1 MSVDTVARSDFRS
14 ARRSWV
20 VLGVVVA
27 FVGMVALVFLGSSSV
42 HPEPVRTTWG
52 FSALVVWVFPLLIA
66 PLTYLAIAGD
76 RERGSIKYHLGLP
89 NSRGEYFFAKY
100 VSRTGVATAAM
111 AIGVLVA
118 VVVATVTYDSA
129 PDPGRFLTF
138 GALSVLFALAFA
150 GVFVAVSAAV
160 TTRSRAMFG
169 VFGAYFLLSAFW
181 VGFLPVLNLG
191 TVLDAVAS
199 IPGVSVSDSA
209 RAIVGS
215 LSPAGAYFNLLPE
228 LVWSDVLT
236 DYDTFA
242 TFADRPDYLGYE
254 AWFNLLV
261 LGVWT
266 VGAPLVGY
274 LRFRSA
280 ELG

>member
-1 MSVDTVARSDFRS
+1 
-14 ARRSWV
+14 
-20 VLGVVVA
+20 
-27 FVGMVALVFLGSSSV
+27 VFLGSSSV

-52 FSALVVWVFPLLIA
+52 FSALVVWVFPLLVA

-89 NSRGEYFFAKY
+89 NSRGEYFLAKY
-100 VSRTGVATAAM
+100 VSRTGVAVVTM
-111 AIGVLVA
+111 ALG
-118 VVVATVTYDSA
+118 VVVAFLVATATYGSA
-129 PDPGRFLTF
+129 PDIARFLTF
-138 GALSVLFALAFA
+138 GAVSVLFALAFA
-150 GVFVAVSAAV
+150 GVFVAISATV

-169 VFGAYFLLSAFW
+169 VFGAYFVLSAFW

-191 TVLDAVAS
+191 TVLDAAGAL
-199 IPGVSVSDSA
+199 PGVTVPDST
-209 RAIVGS
+209 RAVIAA

-228 LVWSDVLT
+228 LVWTDVLT
-236 DYDTFA
+236 EYDTFA

-261 LGVWT
+261 VGVWA

-274 LRFRSA
+274 LRFRTA

>member
-14 ARRSWV
+14 VRRSSV

-52 FSALVVWVFPLLIA
+52 FSALVVWVFPLLVA

-89 NSRGEYFFAKY
+89 NSRGEYFLAKY
-100 VSRTGVATAAM
+100 VSRAGVAAVTMVAGVAAAFLVATATYESGP
-111 AIGVLVA
+111 GVA
-118 VVVATVTYDSA
+118 
-129 PDPGRFLTF
+129 RFLTL
-138 GALSVLFALAFA
+138 GAISVLFALAFA
-150 GVFVAVSAAV
+150 GVFVAVSASV

-169 VFGAYFLLSAFW
+169 VFGAYFVLSAFW

-199 IPGVSVSDSA
+199 LPGVTVPDSA
-209 RAIVGS
+209 RAIIGG

-236 DYDTFA
+236 DYDVFA
-242 TFADRPDYLGYE
+242 PIADQPDYLGYE
-254 AWFNLLV
+254 AWFNLAV
-261 LGVWT
+261 LGVWA
-266 VGAPLVGY
+266 VGAPLLGY
-274 LRFRSA
+274 LRFRTA

>member
-14 ARRSWV
+14 VRRSSV

-52 FSALVVWVFPLLIA
+52 FSALVVWVFPLLVA

-89 NSRGEYFFAKY
+89 NSRGKYFLAKY
-100 VSRTGVATAAM
+100 VSRTGVAAVTM
-111 AIGVLVA
+111 ALG
-118 VVVATVTYDSA
+118 VVVAFVVATATYESA
-129 PDPGRFLTF
+129 PDLVRFLTL
-138 GALSVLFALAFA
+138 GAISVLFAVAIA
-150 GVFVAVSAAV
+150 GVFVALSASV

-169 VFGAYFLLSAFW
+169 VFGAYFVLSAFW

-199 IPGVSVSDSA
+199 IPGVTVPESA
-209 RAIVGS
+209 RAIIGS

-236 DYDTFA
+236 DYDVFA
-242 TFADRPDYLGYE
+242 PIADQPEYLGYE

-261 LGVWT
+261 LGVWA

>member
-1 MSVDTVARSDFRS
+1 MSVETVARSDFRS
-14 ARRSWV
+14 VRRSSV

-27 FVGMVALVFLGSSSV
+27 LVGMVALVFLGSSSV

-52 FSALVVWVFPLLIA
+52 FSALVVWVFPLLVA

-76 RERGSIKYHLGLP
+76 RERGSITYHLGLP
-89 NSRGEYFFAKY
+89 NARSEYFLAKY
-100 VSRTGVATAAM
+100 VSRAGVAAVTMALGVVVAFVVATATYES
-111 AIGVLVA
+111 GPD
-118 VVVATVTYDSA
+118 VV
-129 PDPGRFLTF
+129 RFLTL
-138 GALSVLFALAFA
+138 GAISVLFALAFA

-191 TVLDAVAS
+191 TVLDAVAAL
-199 IPGVSVSDSA
+199 PGVSVPESA
-209 RAIVGS
+209 RAVIAA

-228 LVWSDVLT
+228 LVWADVLT
-236 DYDTFA
+236 EYDTFA
-242 TFADRPDYLGYE
+242 TFTDRPDYLGLE
-254 AWFNLLV
+254 PWFNLLV
-261 LGVWT
+261 LGVWA

-274 LRFRSA
+274 LRFRGA

>member
-1 MSVDTVARSDFRS
+1 MSVGTVARSDFKS

-27 FVGMVALVFLGSSSV
+27 FVGMVGLAFLGSSSA

-52 FSALVVWVFPLLIA
+52 FSALVVWVFPLLVA

-89 NSRGEYFFAKY
+89 NARGEYFLAKY
-100 VSRTGVATAAM
+100 VSRTGVAAVTM
-111 AIGVLVA
+111 GVVVA
-118 VVVATVTYDSA
+118 FVVATVAYESA
-129 PDPGRFLTF
+129 PDTVRFLTF
-138 GALSVLFALAFA
+138 GAISVLFALAIA
-150 GVFVAVSAAV
+150 GVFVAVSASV

-169 VFGAYFLLSAFW
+169 GFGAYFLLSAFG

-199 IPGVSVSDSA
+199 IPGVTVSDSA
-209 RAIVGS
+209 RALIAA
-215 LSPAGAYFNLLPE
+215 LSPSGAYFNLLPD
-228 LVWSDVLT
+228 LVWADVLT
-236 DYDTFA
+236 EYDSFA

-254 AWFNLLV
+254 PWFNLLV
-261 LGVWT
+261 LGAWA